1 MRKAAL
7 LLPLLLAAAVPIDA
21 KPAETDE
28 ARTARLF
35 DAVRAQPARLGVFL
49 RAMPK
54 GGDLHHHMA
63 GSIYA
68 EDLIDEA
75 GAQGF
80 CAAADGSAIL
90 PPPCKAPASVP
101 AAGLSRRDPALYGAL
116 IDRLSMRGAATG
128 LGATA
133 WAGHD
138 HFFATFDRFAP
149 IAQAAPGRVLA
160 EARRLAAADAVSY
173 IETQSNPPGM
183 GEAARLAVAR
193 NIDGDDPATAYA
205 ALAPDMAGFVAKGRA
220 QTDAMEGDAARR
232 LGCTAPAPPAAC
244 AVTVRYQAVAIRSLP
259 PQIVF
264 AQLHFAFAMAEAD
277 KRYVGVNIVAP
288 EDGPVALADYD
299 RHMAMLRFLHGKYPG
314 VGMSLHA
321 GELAPGLVPPDA
333 MRAHIAK
340 AVDAGARRIG
350 HGADIAHEEDAP
362 ALLARMARENV
373 AVEINLT
380 SNDVILGV
388 RGAAHPLALY
398 RAAGV
403 PVVLSTDD
411 EGVARSDMTGEYLR
425 AATQQGLGYR
435 DLKAIARASLRYSFL
450 AGATLPDTCRAAALE
465 QASPPSACAAVIVAS
480 DKAAAEWRLERAFN
494 DFERKIGQQPF

>member
-1 MRKAAL
+1 MRRAAI
-7 LLPLLLAAAVPIDA
+7 LLPLLLLAAPLGA
-21 KPAETDE
+21 KPADTDE
-28 ARTARLF
+28 ARAARLF
-35 DAVRAQPARLGVFL
+35 DAVRTQPARLRVFL

-80 CAAADGSAIL
+80 CVAADGSAIL
-90 PPPCKAPASVP
+90 PPPCKAPASLP
-101 AAGLSRRDPALYGAL
+101 AAGIARSDPTLYGAL
-116 IDRLSMRGAATG
+116 IDRLSMRGAAAG
-128 LGATA
+128 PAATR

-173 IETQSNPPGM
+173 LETQSNPPAM
-183 GEAARLAVAR
+183 GEAVRLAVAR
-193 NIDGDDPATAYA
+193 AVGGDDPAAAYA
-205 ALAPDMAGFVAKGRA
+205 ALATDMPGLVAKGRV
-220 QTDAMEGDAARR
+220 QTDAMETDAARR
-232 LGCTAPAPPAAC
+232 LGCATPAPPAAC
-244 AVTVRYQAVAIRSLP
+244 AVTVRYQSVAIRSLP
-259 PQIVF
+259 PQVVF
-264 AQLHFAFAMAEAD
+264 AQLHFAFAIAAAD
-277 KRYVGVNIVAP
+277 PRYVGVNIVAP

-299 RHMAMLRFLHGKYPG
+299 RHMAMIRFLHEKYPG
-314 VGMSLHA
+314 VGLSLHA
-321 GELAPGLVPPDA
+321 GELVPGLVPPA
-333 MRAHIAK
+333 ALRAHIAK

-350 HGADIAHEEDAP
+350 HGVDISYEDDAA
-362 ALLARMARENV
+362 ALLARMARSGV

-388 RGAAHPLALY
+388 RGIAHPLALY

-411 EGVARSDMTGEYLR
+411 EGVARSDMTAEYVR
-425 AATQQGLGYR
+425 AATEQGLGYL
-435 DLKAIARASLRYSFL
+435 DLKAMAQASLRYSFL
-450 AGATLPDTCRAAALE
+450 SGAGLSGTCRTAAAAERSTPLTPCADLV
-465 QASPPSACAAVIVAS
+465 ASS
-480 DKAAAEWRLERAFN
+480 DKAAAEWRLERGFA
-494 DFERKIGQQPF
+494 DFERTISRRRF